1 MAVFY
6 SHGLGVWLISNS
18 LACNIDLFREI
29 DNNFPLS
36 ISVQRSLGSS
46 IENIRWTNISTKI
59 IMVTVIMLF
68 LFL

>member
-6 SHGLGVWLISNS
+6 SLGLGVRLIPSS
-18 LACNIDLFREI
+18 LACSIDHFREI
-29 DNNFPLS
+29 DNDFPLT
-36 ISVQRSLGSS
+36 ISVQHSLGSS

-59 IMVTVIMLF
+59 ILMTVIMLF

>member
-6 SHGLGVWLISNS
+6 SLGLGVWLIPSS
-18 LACNIDLFREI
+18 LACSIDLFREI
-29 DNNFPLS
+29 DNHFPLS

-46 IENIRWTNISTKI
+46 IENIRWTNIKI
-59 IMVTVIMLF
+59 IILTVILLF